1 MITPGRGTPTVETP
15 NVETQIMLAITTRH
29 AGPTETRGSRVVATC
44 HTLDGKRITRAR
56 SYDSSTGTTENLH
69 AGAVALM
76 LEIDPRFSVVAEA
89 WGAPGSLV
97 TIVGDLS

>member
-1 MITPGRGTPTVETP
+1 
-15 NVETQIMLAITTRH
+15 MLTITTRY
-29 AGPTETRGSRVVATC
+29 AGPTETRGSRIVASC
-44 HTLDGKRITRAR
+44 HKLDGKRITRTR

-69 AGAVALM
+69 AAAVALM
-76 LEIDPRFSVVAEA
+76 MEIDLRLSVVAEA